1 MEEEES
7 VHVRV
12 LFFAKS
18 RELSGLNEC
27 SLEISKKKNLCSEV
41 INYICDKFDLN
52 IIKNNVIIALNSEY
66 CDDLN
71 AVLEIKNGDEIAVIP
86 PISGG

>member
-1 MEEEES
+1 MEDS
-7 VHVRV
+7 VNVHI

-27 SLEISKKKNLCSEV
+27 NLEITKKLLCSEL
-41 INYICDKFDLN
+41 INYICDKYDLN
-52 IIKNNVIIALNSEY
+52 IIKNNIIIALNGEY

-71 AVLEIKNGDEIAVIP
+71 AVLELKNGDEIAIIP

>member
-1 MEEEES
+1 MEES
-7 VHVRV
+7 VNVHV

-27 SLEISKKKNLCSEV
+27 SLETSKKSLCSEL
-41 INYICDKFDLN
+41 ISNICDKYDLN
-52 IIKNNVIIALNSEY
+52 IIKNNIIIALNGEY

-71 AVLEIKNGDEIAVIP
+71 AVLELKNGDEIAVIP

>member
-1 MEEEES
+1 MEES

-27 SLEISKKKNLCSEV
+27 NLEISKKNLCSEV

-71 AVLEIKNGDEIAVIP
+71 AVLELKNGDEIAVIP

>member
-1 MEEEES
+1 MMEES

-27 SLEISKKKNLCSEV
+27 NLELNKKTNLCSEV
-41 INYICDKFDLN
+41 IDYICDKFDLN

-71 AVLEIKNGDEIAVIP
+71 AVLELKNGDEIAVIP

>member
-1 MEEEES
+1 MEES
-7 VHVRV
+7 VHVRI

-18 RELSGLNEC
+18 RELSGLNES
-27 SLEISKKKNLCSEV
+27 SLEISKTNLCSEV

-71 AVLEIKNGDEIAVIP
+71 AVLVFKNGDEIAVIP

>member
-1 MEEEES
+1 MEDS
-7 VHVRV
+7 VNVRV

-18 RELSGLNEC
+18 RELSGLTE
-27 SLEISKKKNLCSEV
+27 SHLEFNKKSNLCSEV
-41 INYICDKFDLN
+41 INHICDKFDLN
-52 IIKNNVIIALNSEY
+52 IIKNTVIIALNSEY

-71 AVLEIKNGDEIAVIP
+71 AVLELKNGDEIAVIP